1 MPRQDQSQKWLK
13 LLGDEVRKNQNEF
26 EKYPE
31 NFRLDLPEQEIIHQ
45 DCQSL
50 ENKAPIFEE
59 SDLKN
64 ALELLLT
71 YYCKTE
77 ELEYQTGLHE
87 VLAPFF
93 LMRFSNLKTVYGAFS
108 TFVQKMLPNMFVGDV
123 HVDLSYNLFQKLI
136 MYHEPILFNT
146 IQSSFP
152 SHTVLIKK
160 WLLTGMASLFDS
172 SNLLKLWE
180 FCLSQQNYTLPVY
193 VAITVLYRQR
203 EKLMKKTKSKKLL
216 NFDELDLD
224 DIQEIIKEAIVYQA
238 NTPLSFQ
245 KKVKKMLFDA
255 SPKKSLIKLLE
266 NSSIVTTSPK
276 DLQTSQINYV
286 VIDIRDGKEFAKSHF
301 LKSFNISQDLQ
312 ISTGK

>member
-13 LLGDEVRKNQNEF
+13 LLGEEVRKNQNLF
-26 EKYPE
+26 EKHPE
-31 NFRLDLPEQEIIHQ
+31 HFRLDHPDQETIHQ

-50 ENKAPIFEE
+50 EDKAPIFQE

-77 ELEYQTGLHE
+77 ELEYQTGIHE

-108 TFVQKMLPNMFVGDV
+108 TFVQKMLPNMYVKDI
-123 HVDLSYNLFQKLI
+123 HVDLAYNLFQKLM

-152 SHTVLIKK
+152 SHTITIKK
-160 WLLTGMASLFDS
+160 WLLTGMACLFDS

-180 FCLSQQNYTLPVY
+180 FCLSQQNHTLPVY
-193 VAITVLYRQR
+193 VAISVLYHQR
-203 EKLMKKTKSKKLL
+203 EKIMKKTKSKKKL
-216 NFDELDLD
+216 NFDESDLD
-224 DIQEIIKEAIVYQA
+224 DIQEIIKDAITYQA

-245 KKVKKMLFDA
+245 KKVKKLLFSQ
-255 SPKKSLIKLLE
+255 SPKKSLISLLE
-266 NSSIVTTSPK
+266 KSSIVCTSPK
-276 DLQTSQINYV
+276 DLVGSPINCV
-286 VIDIRDGKEFAKSHF
+286 VIDTREFKEFSKSHF
-301 LKSFNISQDLQ
+301 LKSFNISPDLQ
-312 ISTGK
+312 VSTGK